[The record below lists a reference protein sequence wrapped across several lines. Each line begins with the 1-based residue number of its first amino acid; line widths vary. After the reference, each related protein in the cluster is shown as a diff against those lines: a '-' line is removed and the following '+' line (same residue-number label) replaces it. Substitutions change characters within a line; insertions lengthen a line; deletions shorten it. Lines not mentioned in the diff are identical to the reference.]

1 MKSVS
6 RRQFLG
12 QGAAGIAAAGSIA
25 STALSLRASPL
36 GIPIGFQIYPV
47 RESAGKDFP
56 GTLRQMAGMGFQ
68 AVELCSFPGYAQ
80 SGFGPLAGMKP
91 AEIRQILKDA
101 GLGCVS
107 SHFTFRELKSN
118 LDDSIAW
125 AKGVG
130 LKYVICS
137 SFGLPR
143 DAKLDD
149 WRSAAADLNV
159 MGEKTRKAGLQIGFH
174 NHNNEFVQLE
184 GSLIY
189 DEIMK
194 VLDPKLVK
202 MQLQLAIVGAG
213 HDPLQ
218 VLQKY
223 SGRFCSL
230 HLADWSSAE
239 KKMVPVGKGVLEWNK
254 IFAAAKKGGVR
265 TYFIE
270 MNLDLMRESVPY
282 MRVMKA

>member
-1 MKSVS
+1 MISIS
-6 RRQFLG
+6 RRHFLG
-12 QGAAGIAAAGSIA
+12 RGAAGIAAAGSLA
-25 STALSLRASPL
+25 STVLNLRAAPL
-36 GIPIGFQIYPV
+36 GIPIGFQIYSV
-47 RESAGKDFP
+47 RESAAKDFP
-56 GTLRQMAGMGFQ
+56 GTLRQLAGTGFQ
-68 AVELCSFPGYAQ
+68 AVELCSFPGYGE
-80 SGFGPLAGMKP
+80 SSFGPLTGMKP
-91 AEIRQILKDA
+91 AEIRQTVKAA
-101 GLGCVS
+101 GLRCVS

-118 LDDSIAW
+118 LDGSIAW

-143 DAKLDD
+143 NAKLDD
-149 WRSAAADLNV
+149 WRNAAADLNK

-174 NHNNEFVQLE
+174 NHNNEFVELE

-194 VLDPKLVK
+194 VLDSKLVK

-213 HDPLQ
+213 HDPIQ

-239 KKMVPVGKGVLEWNK
+239 KKMVPVGKGVLDWK
-254 IFAAAKKGGVR
+254 KVFAAAKKGGVKN
-265 TYFIE
+265 YFVE
-270 MNLDLMRESVPY
+270 MNLDLMKESVPY
-282 MRVMKA
+282 LRALKA

>member
-1 MKSVS
+1 MDSIS
-6 RRQFLG
+6 RRQFLDRS
-12 QGAAGIAAAGSIA
+12 AAGIAAASSLA
-25 STALSLRASPL
+25 SSALDLRAAPL

-47 RESAGKDFP
+47 REGAGKDFP
-56 GTLRQMAGMGFQ
+56 GILRQMAGMGFQ
-68 AVELCSFPGYAQ
+68 AVELCSFPGYSQ

-91 AEIRQILKDA
+91 AEIRQTVKAA
-101 GLGCVS
+101 GLRCVS
-107 SHFTFRELKSN
+107 SHFTFQELKSR

-137 SFGLPR
+137 SFGLPKN
-143 DAKLDD
+143 AKLDD
-149 WRSAAADLNV
+149 WRKAAAELNQ
-159 MGEKTRKAGLQIGFH
+159 MGEKARKAGLQIGFH
-174 NHNNEFVQLE
+174 NHNNEFVELE
-184 GSLIY
+184 GALIY

-213 HDPLQ
+213 HDPIQYLE
-218 VLQKY
+218 KY

-239 KKMVPVGKGVLEWNK
+239 KKMVPVGKGVLDWK
-254 IFAAAKKGGVR
+254 KVFAAAKKSGVK
-265 TYFIE
+265 TQFLE
-270 MNLDLMRESVPY
+270 MSLDLMRDSVPY
-282 MRVMKA
+282 LRDLKV

>member
-1 MKSVS
+1 MISIS

-12 QGAAGIAAAGSIA
+12 RGAAGIAAAGSLA
-25 STALSLRASPL
+25 STALNLRAAPL

-56 GTLRQMAGMGFQ
+56 GTLRQLAGMGFQ
-68 AVELCSFPGYAQ
+68 SVELCSFPGYSQ

-91 AEIRQILKDA
+91 AEIRQTVKAA
-101 GLGCVS
+101 GLRCLS
-107 SHFTFRELKSN
+107 SHFTFRELKSS

-143 DAKLDD
+143 NAKLDD
-149 WRSAAADLNV
+149 WRNAAVDLNK
-159 MGEKTRKAGLQIGFH
+159 MGEKTRKAGLQMGFH
-174 NHNNEFVQLE
+174 NHNNEFVELE

-213 HDPLQ
+213 HDPIQ
-218 VLQKY
+218 YLQKY

-239 KKMVPVGKGVLEWNK
+239 KKMVPVGKGVLNWNK
-254 IFAAAKKGGVR
+254 IFAAAKKSGIK

-270 MNLDLMRESVPY
+270 MNLDLMRDSVPY
-282 MRVMKA
+282 LRALKA